1 MKATVVPAQV
11 TTVEDRIMGNLGFSQ
26 LMLLIVP
33 IFVGAGLF
41 AMLPPFMV
49 GSLYKYILISI
60 VTTLCCILAIRIK
73 GKIVALWL
81 VVILRYNLRPKFYL
95 FNKNTT
101 AFREQHDAKQ
111 DELEEK
117 KPEVRLERSISIPRL
132 EIHETA
138 KVYAAIDNPA
148 SKLRFETTKK
158 GGLHVR
164 LTEVEEQ
171 SI

>member
-33 IFVGAGLF
+33 IFIGAGLF
-41 AMLPPFMV
+41 AMLPPFMG
-49 GSLYKYILISI
+49 GSLYKYILII
-60 VTTLCCILAIRIK
+60 VVTMFCCIMAIRIK

-81 VVILRYNLRPKFYL
+81 IVILRYNLRPKFYL
-95 FNKNTT
+95 FNKNTA
-101 AFREQHDAKQ
+101 AFREQYDSRQ
-111 DELEEK
+111 DEPEERK
-117 KPEVRLERSISIPRL
+117 AEVRLKRSASVPRL
-132 EIHETA
+132 EFHETA
-138 KVYAAIDNPA
+138 KVLATIDNPA

-164 LTEVEEQ
+164 LTEIEEQ
-171 SI
+171 S

>member
-33 IFVGAGLF
+33 IFIGAGLF
-41 AMLPPFMV
+41 AILPPFMG
-49 GSLYKYILISI
+49 GSLYKYIVIGI
-60 VTTLCCILAIRIK
+60 VALLCCTLAIRIK
-73 GKIVALWL
+73 GKIIALWL
-81 VVILRYNLRPKFYL
+81 VVIVRYNLRPKLYL

-101 AFREQHDAKQ
+101 ALREQYITKA
-111 DELEEK
+111 EEPEEQKPRARLK
-117 KPEVRLERSISIPRL
+117 KSLTVPRL
-132 EIHETA
+132 EFHQTA
-138 KVYAAIDNPA
+138 KVLATIDNPA

-164 LTEVEEQ
+164 LTEIEEQ
-171 SI
+171 S